1 MAAAAP
7 GADFK
12 LLLNAINREQRPAII
27 QELMLLLQ
35 IDQKTAASATENV
48 PIVLV
53 GGMTQQQALTLRTH
67 IPRLLRLGCDLKLT
81 AEPVG
86 KVKQLRWQ
94 APPAATRIP
103 GNLLVC
109 PSCGDRFIVQRWQP
123 QPAAAQPQAEEQAQ
137 PPAAPAA
144 PAAAAQAAEEEP
156 VEAEPLEAEPVE
168 AEAVEADPAEEIQE
182 AVPAEEVAEA
192 QEAGEVEEAAP
203 AAEQPGQVEPLG
215 EEDDLLG
222 AFAEEVEAAA
232 DEPEPVEAE
241 PAPKPP
247 PQPAK
252 PAQPEPAPEPE
263 AAPQAAAPPE
273 PEAPP
278 EPAPAASAPQP
289 AAPAA
294 EEAEAAESEDAGPR
308 YDVSVAKVR
317 GEKQEKLAEYLAQ
330 RQGITF
336 EEAMKLCEK
345 TVVVVCRGGTS
356 AEADECRRALIKMG
370 IKPRIRKRSG

>member
-12 LLLNAINREQRPAII
+12 LLLNAINPEQRPAII

-94 APPAATRIP
+94 VPPAATRIP
-103 GNLLVC
+103 ANLLVC

-137 PPAAPAA
+137 RPAAPAA
-144 PAAAAQAAEEEP
+144 TAAAAQAAEEKP

-168 AEAVEADPAEEIQE
+168 AEAVEAEPAEEIEE

-232 DEPEPVEAE
+232 EEPQPVEAE
-241 PAPKPP
+241 PAPQA
-247 PQPAK
+247 PQPAE
-252 PAQPEPAPEPE
+252 PAPPEPAPEPE
-263 AAPQAAAPPE
+263 AAEPAAAPPQ
-273 PEAPP
+273 PQAPP
-278 EPAPAASAPQP
+278 EPAPGAPAPQP
-289 AAPAA
+289 AAPAPEEPEGA
-294 EEAEAAESEDAGPR
+294 EPEEGGPR

-330 RQGITF
+330 GQGITF

-356 AEADECRRALIKMG
+356 AEADECRRALLKMG